1 MRMVRGVRDSDVGPG
16 QVMVRRHDG
25 VDSMARA
32 LRTRRW
38 RYRVVRHDGT
48 LLGVSQSRETAERM
62 ADVMRQGQRADHVV
76 VLHPQP
82 RRA

>member
-1 MRMVRGVRDSDVGPG
+1 MLEGVRDSAVGPG

-25 VDSMARA
+25 VDSMVRA
-32 LRTRRW
+32 LKARRW

-62 ADVMRQGQRADHVV
+62 ANVMRQGQRADHVT